1 MEYLYNHETTIWWN
15 WRRSGKNCTLVG
27 GVLVEGGGE
36 WGPLLVMTIMTTR
49 PISRRKGGGAEGVM
63 LVD

>member
-1 MEYLYNHETTIWWN
+1 MKPPYGGTGGAWVKTV
-15 WRRSGKNCTLVG
+15 LVG